1 MKLVHHYLNR
11 ERWALSKV
19 ILRRFSDLFLLHIT
33 VRPTVS
39 RGSLRPLLGRSQA
52 WRYCGQCSDQSIEA
66 GITACSAK
74 STSIWHYSRLS
85 MAARRDWYQMWTLFV
100 CLFICLFLHCR
111 PTWGY
116 GPLIA
121 CRPSLFM
128 LTLSVSFVP
137 CMLSYSI
144 FWSQTSNKLTYFLA
158 CLLSKDVS
166 IYRKRR
172 DISPKSRYPCRIG
185 DISNIGNFRIFCRTL
200 NVNLKTYADC

>member
-1 MKLVHHYLNR
+1 VKTQVNVYQNVKLVHHYLNR

-85 MAARRDWYQMWTLFV
+85 MAARRDWYQMWTLFGCFYIV
-100 CLFICLFLHCR
+100 GLLEDMDHWLRVGLAYLCWHYLLVLYLVFWAIRSSDRKL
-111 PTWGY
+111 
-116 GPLIA
+116 LIN
-121 CRPSLFM
+121 L
-128 LTLSVSFVP
+128 
-137 CMLSYSI
+137 
-144 FWSQTSNKLTYFLA
+144 LTYLLA
-158 CLLSKDVS
+158 
-166 IYRKRR
+166 Y
-172 DISPKSRYPCRIG
+172 
-185 DISNIGNFRIFCRTL
+185 
-200 NVNLKTYADC
+200 